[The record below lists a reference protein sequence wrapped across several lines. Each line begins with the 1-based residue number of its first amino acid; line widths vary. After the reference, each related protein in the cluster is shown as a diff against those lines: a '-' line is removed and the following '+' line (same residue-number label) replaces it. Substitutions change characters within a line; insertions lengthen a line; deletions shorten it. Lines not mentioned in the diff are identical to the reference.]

1 MIEEKEP
8 VEYFEFEEFEAEK
21 LYLRDL
27 RKLSTMS
34 EEEEKDLAERISR
47 GDRDARRKM
56 IESNLRLVV
65 KIARKYTT
73 AGVSVLDLIEEGN
86 IGLIRAVE
94 KFDLSRNC
102 RFSTYATWWIK
113 QSIERALLNYSRIV
127 RLPVHVSARMRK
139 ISKVM
144 HDYIERE
151 GREPTQE
158 ELGHDTDIP
167 VSFIRNLM
175 FIVTRTHSI
184 DTLLDEEGDLTMEDF
199 LPDLSVDE
207 PLSTFEQTKRIEYI
221 ASWLD
226 TLRDD
231 EKRVIILRYGLDGAE
246 PQTLES
252 IGKLFG
258 VTRERIR
265 QIERKAIIKLQRVVK
280 RSNIERETDLTARR
294 AVSCYKLHVTS

>member
-1 MIEEKEP
+1 MERLTEEEQP
-8 VEYFEFEEFEAEK
+8 MESFEVNDFEAEK

-34 EEEEKDLAERISR
+34 EEEEKELAERISR
-47 GDRDARRKM
+47 GDRDARQKM
-56 IESNLRLVV
+56 IEANLRLVV
-65 KIARKYTT
+65 KIARKYIT

-94 KFDLSRNC
+94 KFDLSKNC

-113 QSIERALLNYSRIV
+113 QSIERAMLNYSRVV

-151 GREPTQE
+151 GREPTEE
-158 ELGHDTDIP
+158 ELRLSTDIP
-167 VSFIRNLM
+167 INFIRNLM
-175 FIVTRTHSI
+175 FIVTKTDSI
-184 DTLLDEEGDLTMEDF
+184 DSLLDEEENVTMEDF

-207 PLSTFEQTKRIEYI
+207 PLTALEQTKRIEYI

-265 QIERKAIIKLQRVVK
+265 QIEHKSISKLQKVVK
-280 RSNIERETDLTARR
+280 RNNIGRETI
-294 AVSCYKLHVTS
+294 